1 MTVGKDTW
9 LRRSLR
15 RFTLGSGPLKRRSD
29 HVEVVGRLAVV
40 LSLLVA
46 APLAVAATTVTTD
59 HLEALAAA
67 EAAERHLVSAVL
79 LEDARAQH
87 PRGGDQGDRVRTTV
101 PAQAVWSVVPGGAP
115 HEGVVLARSGTVA
128 GQAVPVWVDDDG
140 SLTRPPLD
148 PAGIPG
154 SAMATGA
161 VFLIGVPTG
170 TWTLHAVLCCAL
182 GAQRARPLGAQRA
195 RRWEQGWAAVE
206 PEWASRLL

>member
-1 MTVGKDTW
+1 MTVGRDTW

-15 RFTLGSGPLKRRSD
+15 RFTLGAGPLKRGSD

-87 PRGGDQGDRVRTTV
+87 PRGGDQGHRVRATV
-101 PAQAVWSVVPGGAP
+101 PAQAVWSVPGGAP

-154 SAMATGA
+154 SAMAAGA

-182 GAQRARPLGAQRA
+182 GAQRAR
-195 RRWEQGWAAVE
+195 RWEQGWVAVE